1 MPPATILHIS
11 DLHLGGSLDD
21 TGRSGRGTFWSA
33 FRGGS
38 PVMQSHNPFILAIL
52 HDAILSASRALNSGD
67 EFDFTVVTGDISTR
81 ANSDDRFAFARK
93 FLLQRFAGTGALDH
107 GLGLPADRIACV
119 PGNHDKLEE
128 ITLARY
134 LTAFKTLPPALPYA
148 MTRTARNGQSITF
161 YGIDS
166 NAYRE
171 GNIAIG
177 EITPSTLPW
186 LSAQLT
192 NVAAG
197 RRKAGDPLRV
207 LLLHHHP
214 CNLERLKRQGLG
226 QRLVDALG
234 RRRLTRLEQAEQLLD
249 ACRGRIDVIMHGHE
263 HFPVV
268 FQDER
273 SGCLVI
279 SAGSTSEFH
288 GACGGNSFHGIAIE
302 KDRIRVL
309 QFDYTGGRF
318 PPGREWTYDL
328 ASGTLEGPP
337 DEEPVRRSTLRAA
350 LRWLKG

>member
-11 DLHLGGSLDD
+11 DLHLGESLDD
-21 TGRSGRGTFWSA
+21 TGRSGYGTLRSA
-33 FRGGS
+33 FWGGA
-38 PVMQSHNPFILAIL
+38 PIMQSHNPFILAIL
-52 HDAILSASRALNSGD
+52 PHAILSASRALESGD
-67 EFDFTVVTGDISTR
+67 EFDFTVVTGDISTT
-81 ANSDDRFAFARK
+81 ADSNARFAFARK
-93 FLLQRFAGTGALDH
+93 FLLQRFAGTGALEH

-119 PGNHDKLEE
+119 PGNHDMMHERALD
-128 ITLARY
+128 RY
-134 LTAFKTLPPALPYA
+134 LTGFRTLPAEPPYA
-148 MTRTARNGQSITF
+148 VTRRARNGQSITF

-166 NAYRE
+166 NAYRK

-177 EITPSTLPW
+177 QITPDTLGW
-186 LSAQLT
+186 LSEELK

-214 CNLERLKRQGLG
+214 CDLNKLRRQGLA
-226 QRLVDALG
+226 QQLLDLVI
-234 RRRLTRLEQAEQLLD
+234 RKRLTRLEDAKQLLD
-249 ACRGRIDVIMHGHE
+249 LCRGRIDVIMHGHE

-268 FQDER
+268 FKDDL

-288 GACGGNSFHGIAIE
+288 GPTGGNSFHGIAIDG
-302 KDRIRVL
+302 DRIRVL

-318 PPGREWTYDL
+318 PPGREWFYDL
-328 ASGTLEGPP
+328 ASGDLTETPHEP
-337 DEEPVRRSTLRAA
+337 PVRRSTLRAA